1 MVVYTDL
8 MVTDPLD
15 NYEDSAKYNAE
26 FVPKLEKYRKDLAS
40 GILPEYA
47 AELPAPVQELT
58 EAQFNSVKY
67 LREKKLLTPAE
78 FEITDSSVVAIT
90 QNIAS
95 GKWSSVE
102 VFKAFAKR
110 ATIAHQFT
118 NCALDLFPEEGLK
131 RAEYLDE
138 YFKKNGKTIGPL
150 HGLPVSLKEQMN
162 YKGKITHGGYVSM
175 INNVPSKHA
184 VTTQILEDL
193 GAVFFVRTNQ
203 PQTLM
208 HLDGNNN
215 FIGHS
220 KCPYN
225 LALTSGGSS
234 SGEGAI
240 VAFGGTPLG
249 IGSDIGGSIRGPA
262 AFGGCVG
269 LRPTTNRFS
278 KVGGVSSGSGQE
290 SVPAVEGPMTRSVDD
305 IDFLMDVYINQGKP
319 WVADCTTYP
328 LPWKKVAK
336 PEPKDLTIAIMY
348 DDGIVKP
355 TPPIARALKTVAEKL
370 AAAGAKVVTFEPIDT
385 QLAKDTVDK
394 MYSCDGN
401 YMQRKLLADSGEP
414 LTKLTKWAL
423 NFGDGAKVYDVAE
436 NRKLNVIRDRLKQQY
451 TDYLNENNVDFIIS
465 PTYSNVAPRP
475 EEIYNWSYTSLFNIL
490 DLPTL
495 VVQTGLFQDPAVD
508 KWDAAHENYQYR
520 SDVEKLELENYVPE
534 KFIGAPIG
542 LQISGRRYFDEDVV
556 AAGKTIVDILDV
568 DLFKLY
574 K

>member
-40 GILPEYA
+40 GLLPEYA

-67 LREKKLLTPAE
+67 LREKKLLTPVE
-78 FEITDSSVVAIT
+78 FEITDSSVVTIT

-118 NCALDLFPEEGLK
+118 NCALDLFPEEGLQ

-355 TPPIARALKTVAEKL
+355 TPPIARALKIVAEKL

-423 NFGDGAKVYDVAE
+423 NFGE
-436 NRKLNVIRDRLKQQY
+436 RRK
-451 TDYLNENNVDFIIS
+451 
-465 PTYSNVAPRP
+465 
-475 EEIYNWSYTSLFNIL
+475 SL
-490 DLPTL
+490 
-495 VVQTGLFQDPAVD
+495 
-508 KWDAAHENYQYR
+508 R
-520 SDVEKLELENYVPE
+520 R
-534 KFIGAPIG
+534 
-542 LQISGRRYFDEDVV
+542 GRE
-556 AAGKTIVDILDV
+556 
-568 DLFKLY
+568 
-574 K
+574 